1 MAPGVGPAK
10 TQTSPSLRKRP
21 EGMAVPGIIFAGS
34 VIQRAVQAGCR
45 RSCASKKFGAEALL
59 SCASLPLMWHFKH
72 GAGGPVEW
80 LDLRR
85 NERVGLC
92 GHGFEKQSELANFIV
107 RKRERGHAHLQILAD
122 AGAIGVGGVWGGIG
136 KAPA

>member
-45 RSCASKKFGAEALL
+45 RSCGRRKFGAEVFL
-59 SCASLPLMWHFKH
+59 SCPSLPVMWHFKH
-72 GAGGPVEW
+72 GAAGLVKRPRAMARSASLSGSTFGGMNGW
-80 LDLRR
+80 
-85 NERVGLC
+85 G
-92 GHGFEKQSELANFIV
+92 GGGKGFEKKGGL
-107 RKRERGHAHLQILAD
+107 GIL
-122 AGAIGVGGVWGGIG
+122 
-136 KAPA
+136 